1 MTVVYVSPS
10 GTQGPPGTAMLVG
23 AGSPT
28 DNIGFN
34 GCTYMDQTD
43 PNAPVYWG
51 PKTAGTW
58 TGHGP
63 YTFGIGGGVQGLTAG
78 DLSIHVGGTGTH
90 PVLETG
96 TLDEIA
102 TLHPAAADWSN
113 NNHKITTV
121 EPGTDPNDVIVLSQL
136 PASLPPTGAAGGDL
150 LGSNYPNPTV
160 SKING
165 VAIGGT
171 FAPGRSLVGID
182 STDMAWQ
189 GTLGTGHWIFNVM
202 AYGAKADGKQV
213 HNGTML
219 TASAVLHSATANFT
233 SADVNKV
240 VQVKNAGNAQ
250 STTLVGTILSVQST
264 TQATLSVANA
274 SGSDL
279 TNLAV
284 FWGTDDTPAINA
296 ALAAATTHALASGG
310 LVKIFFPVPVN
321 ANGFYA
327 IGGPLL
333 HTGLGNAQI
342 PLPLQATTLNKL
354 TIIFE
359 GAGSAAA
366 FQHWEQTALQTSVT
380 LLSFGVYANSTAQN
394 NDINA
399 NGNPSIIG
407 GPTTQNGYGVSPGIF
422 NNVLP
427 ILRNLSL
434 RNSHNA
440 NGFAWGAW
448 DFYGCAEA
456 NVENVVWGT
465 TGNVA
470 DGDFSNP
477 SVFGAGESIGMLM
490 PAPGNNDNSRCQ
502 NIACQGGYTFAAFLP
517 EHFVTDRIS
526 ILYCWAGICP
536 VGAYAGSVGSVH
548 AINLGQASV
557 EACANTVCVIGVGS
571 GGQGPWL
578 YGVLDAEGT
587 ITFIDRFSSSGTG
600 LNALLGEVQ
609 LVGIVNPDT
618 VSVQSPTGLKI
629 VNGMQGYVARE
640 ITAGTYPLKVM
651 DGAIIIDASGGNV
664 TVDMI
669 SAAWTPNTYQF
680 VRIDNSGNTVTLTAN
695 GSELITVAGAA
706 AATSTTIGPRAGLNL
721 FPARVGGVWGWY
733 SY

>member
-1 MTVVYVSPS
+1 MTIVYVSPS
-10 GTQGPPGTAMLVG
+10 GTQGPPGASLLVG
-23 AGSPT
+23 DGSPA
-28 DNIGFN
+28 DSLGFD
-34 GCTYMDQTD
+34 GETYMDQTD

-58 TGHGP
+58 VGHGP
-63 YTFGIGGGVQGLTAG
+63 FTFGVGGGVQTIAAG
-78 DLSIHVGGTGTH
+78 DESILIGGTSTH
-90 PVLETG
+90 PTIETHS
-96 TLDEIA
+96 LDNIA
-102 TLHPAAADWSN
+102 TLHPALDNWSN
-113 NNHKITTV
+113 NDFKIM
-121 EPGTDPNDVIVLSQL
+121 DVAPATEAGDVVVFQQL
-136 PASLPPTGAAGGDL
+136 PASLPPTGSAGGDL
-150 LGSNYPNPTV
+150 LGSTYPNPV
-160 SKING
+160 LAKING

-171 FAPGRSLVGID
+171 FAPGRALIGTD

-189 GTLGTGHWIFNVM
+189 GTLGIGHWIFNVF

-213 HNGTML
+213 HDATML
-219 TASAVLHSATANFT
+219 TASAVVHSATANFV
-233 SADVNKV
+233 SGDVNKV
-240 VQVKNAGNAQ
+240 VQVKGAGTAQ
-250 STTLVGTILSVQST
+250 STTLIGTILSVQSA
-264 TQATLSVANA
+264 TQATLSVSNA

-279 TNLAV
+279 TGLAMM
-284 FWGTDDTPAINA
+284 WGTDDTAAINA
-296 ALAAATTHALASGG
+296 ALTAATAHALTTGG
-310 LVKIFFPVPVN
+310 LVKVFFPVPVN

-327 IGGPLL
+327 IGGALL

-359 GAGSAAA
+359 GAGNAAA

-380 LLSFGVYANSTAQN
+380 LLSFGVYANGTAQN
-394 NDINA
+394 DDINT

-407 GPTTQNGYGVSPGIF
+407 GPTPQNGYGISPGIF

-434 RNSHNA
+434 RNAHNA
-440 NGFAWGAW
+440 SGFAWGAF

-477 SVFGAGESIGMLM
+477 SIFGAGESIGMLM

-517 EHFVTDRIS
+517 EHFVTDRIA
-526 ILYCWAGICP
+526 ILYCWSGVCP
-536 VGAYAGSVGSVH
+536 VGNYAGSVGSVH

-609 LVGIVNPDT
+609 LIGIVNPDT
-618 VSVQSPTGLKI
+618 VSVQSPTGLRI
-629 VNGMQGYVARE
+629 VNGMQGYVARA
-640 ITAGTYPLKVM
+640 ITAGTYTLKVM
-651 DGAIIIDASGGNV
+651 DQSVIIDATAGNV
-664 TVDMI
+664 VVDMI

-680 VRIDNSGNTVTLTAN
+680 VRIDNSGNTVTITAN
-695 GSELITVAGAA
+695 GSELITVAGADA
-706 AATSTTIGPRAGLNL
+706 AASTTIGARAGLNL
-721 FPARVGGVWGWY
+721 FPARVSGVWGWY